1 MDRCESKRYSIGAK
15 RGGKIISSDEG
26 SIKNIS
32 ETGICLETAQRISTN
47 SIYRIELSNVNKEK
61 KPLTCEVVWTRL
73 KGVLKKDDESIPV
86 YEAGLK
92 FVDLS
97 EPEKHFLCNI
107 INELANK
114 TVI

>member
-1 MDRCESKRYSIGAK
+1 MVGTK

-47 SIYRIELSNVNKEK
+47 SIYIIEISNGNEEK
-61 KPLTCEVVWTRL
+61 KPLTCEVVWTLL
-73 KGVLKKDDESIPV
+73 KEIRRENDENVPV

-92 FVDLS
+92 FVELS
-97 EPEKHFLCNI
+97 DVETQFVCGI

-114 TVI
+114 PAT